1 MNPPKLEHYVN
12 DVSKVLSESVR
23 HEANERLK
31 NHDTQTTVQSV
42 VYLFPHRQG
51 RDLLDIGLEIFN
63 ENGIGQKD
71 TNNGLLLIVA
81 TEEKKLRIITGKG
94 MEFEWNTEKCK
105 YIVEQI
111 LRPLLNAGKY
121 DEMAK
126 AWCDC
131 VEKWD
136 KLVIKK
142 TKIIKYA
149 KQPKTQKQW
158 ENYLMLTLIACFIE
172 IVASFLIWLFLYHG
186 IAIYIVALFPTVLW
200 GIIFL
205 WYFVSQKEFTR
216 LKVLWILYVLLSAPW
231 VYFLWS
237 EYLDFSAHCVQEEK
251 CLNTDGIIKKWWK
264 LQAIH
269 QAEVDLLI
277 EEDKRLH
284 PEKYQSSSNSSDD
297 SDSSWSSSD
306 SDFGWGGGSS
316 NGGGYGD

>member
-71 TNNGLLLIVA
+71 TNNGLFLIVA

-131 VEKWD
+131 VEGKRKVPPRKNSD
-136 KLVIKK
+136 LS
-142 TKIIKYA
+142 
-149 KQPKTQKQW
+149 
-158 ENYLMLTLIACFIE
+158 
-172 IVASFLIWLFLYHG
+172 IVFFGSILLFLLG
-186 IAIYIVALFPTVLW
+186 AL
-200 GIIFL
+200 
-205 WYFVSQKEFTR
+205 
-216 LKVLWILYVLLSAPW
+216 
-231 VYFLWS
+231 
-237 EYLDFSAHCVQEEK
+237 
-251 CLNTDGIIKKWWK
+251 
-264 LQAIH
+264 
-269 QAEVDLLI
+269 
-277 EEDKRLH
+277 
-284 PEKYQSSSNSSDD
+284 
-297 SDSSWSSSD
+297 
-306 SDFGWGGGSS
+306 GGSS
-316 NGGGYGD
+316 LRVFIIYDNSIEL